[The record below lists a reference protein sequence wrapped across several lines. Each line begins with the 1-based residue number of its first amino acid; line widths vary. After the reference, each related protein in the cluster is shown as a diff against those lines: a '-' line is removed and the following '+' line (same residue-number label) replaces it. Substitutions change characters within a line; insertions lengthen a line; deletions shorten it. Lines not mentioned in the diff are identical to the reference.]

1 MAEEQR
7 FQRHFDIV
15 TSTLSNTTF
24 QIFSVP
30 IFDLHCRCIE
40 YVQDSKGFRLFRLY
54 ASGKTEALCHIE
66 EDVGAV
72 VHTAE

>member
-1 MAEEQR
+1 MAEEER

-24 QIFSVP
+24 QIFSVT
-30 IFDLHCRCIE
+30 IVDLHCRCIQ
-40 YVQDSKGFRLFRLY
+40 YVQDSRGFRLFRLY

-66 EDVGAV
+66 EDVSAV
-72 VHTAE
+72 VRTAE